1 MPKKF
6 KEFVKN
12 IVKAP
17 FEINRQSSKKT
28 QIQLLDSETC
38 HVTLLSILARLQVCL
53 VYTLE
58 SLGRFLYDKQ

>member
-6 KEFVKN
+6 KEFVKM
-12 IVKAP
+12 IVKTP
-17 FEINRQSSKKT
+17 FEITRHTSKKT
-28 QIQLLDSETC
+28 QIQILDFEIC
-38 HVTLLSILARLQVCL
+38 HVTLLAILARLQVSM